1 METIKEFFRGMLEP
15 LQMVKIEVMD
25 CVEIFIIAILIYN
38 IIKWMKN
45 TRAWVLMKGIVV
57 LLVFYLIS
65 ALLNFDVILWI
76 FQNGIMVSITA
87 IIILFQPELRKAL
100 EQLGKKNINL
110 VNPLFGYNQ
119 TEDKF
124 SDETINSLVKATC
137 DMAKV
142 KTGALMIIEGEQRL
156 DDYEA
161 TGIMVDAKIS
171 SELLINIFEHNTP
184 LHDGAV
190 IIRGNRITAATCY
203 LPLSD
208 SLKISKELGTRHRAA
223 VGISEV
229 TDSFTI
235 VVSEQTGSISIARN
249 GELSRN
255 VSREFLYERLRELQD
270 QSKDENVKKKGLF
283 RLTRNDKSGKKD
295 KTKQDKVRQGR

>member
-1 METIKEFFRGMLEP
+1 MDSIKEFFSGLLEP
-15 LQMVKIEVMD
+15 LQMVKIGVMD
-25 CVEIFIIAILIYN
+25 CVEILIIAVLIYN
-38 IIKWMKN
+38 IIKWMRN
-45 TRAWVLMKGIVV
+45 TRAWALMKGVVV
-57 LLVFYLIS
+57 LFVFYLI
-65 ALLNFDVILWI
+65 AVILNFDVILWM

-110 VNPLFGYNQ
+110 VTPLFGTSQ
-119 TEDKF
+119 TEEKF
-124 SDETINSLVKATC
+124 SEETINSLVKAAC

-161 TGIMVDAKIS
+161 TGIMVDARIS

-208 SLKISKELGTRHRAA
+208 SLRISKELGTRHRAA

-255 VSREFLYERLRELQD
+255 VSREFLYDKLKELQS
-270 QSKDENVKKKGLF
+270 QTGEESPKKKGIL
-283 RLTRNDKSGKKD
+283 RLTRNDRSAKNNKASR
-295 KTKQDKVRQGR
+295 KTGR